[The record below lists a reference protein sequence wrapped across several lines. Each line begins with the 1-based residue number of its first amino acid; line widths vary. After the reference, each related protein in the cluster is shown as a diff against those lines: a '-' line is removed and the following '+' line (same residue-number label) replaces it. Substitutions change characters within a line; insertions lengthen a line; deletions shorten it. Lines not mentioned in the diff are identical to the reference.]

1 MNLNYGKDKF
11 KVVSNPTNEYKKERK
26 GMSKIDKDKYPKKA
40 ALDNLRS
47 RMCSTLVKA
56 LVNQQAHKL
65 ASGSTQTHAVDG
77 MTLKFA
83 DGSKVFVE
91 NFWKGNYAELGCF
104 MKDFFLMCEQT
115 HDECSHEKRTDG
127 IVTL

>member
-1 MNLNYGKDKF
+1 
-11 KVVSNPTNEYKKERK
+11 
-26 GMSKIDKDKYPKKA
+26 MSKIDKGKFPKNT

-65 ASGSTQTHAVDG
+65 ASGSSKTFAISG
-77 MTLKFA
+77 ITLKFA
-83 DGSKVFVE
+83 DGSDVFVE
-91 NFWKGNYAELGCF
+91 NFWGNNIAELGCF
-104 MKDFFLMCEQT
+104 IEDFVTNCKQV
-115 HDECSHEKRTDG
+115 HDECSHELRVDG